1 MNFYSLIKKKSV
13 HNPGFDKHHLE
24 LPFRQLIIAA
34 SGGGKTNTL
43 LNLIDAMDQTFQ
55 KIVICLRSKEE
66 PLYELLEKSAPEV
79 EFIEVKS
86 NEDIPDLEYFEGSK
100 SSLIVFDDL
109 VLEKNQ
115 SKIENFYIRARK
127 KNVSCIY
134 LSQSYY
140 KTPKLIRINARYII
154 IKKLSSVKDLN
165 LILSEFDLGDKDKML
180 ELYKESTQK
189 FTDFLLIDTFN
200 NTFRKN
206 FS

>member
-1 MNFYSLIKKKSV
+1 MNFYSLIKKKSI
-13 HNPGFDKHHLE
+13 HNPGYEKHGIE
-24 LPFRQLIIAA
+24 LPFRMLIIAS

-43 LNLIDAMDQTFQ
+43 LNLIDTMDQTFQ
-55 KIVICLRSKEE
+55 RIVICLRSKEE
-66 PLYELLEKSAPEV
+66 PLYELLEKSTPEV

-154 IKKLSSVKDLN
+154 LKKLSSVKDLN

-200 NTFRKN
+200 NSFKKN